1 MAPFKTMMKYDTNSL
16 RRQDRA
22 LPESDAHQLLHSVP
36 YGILCLQ
43 DTNGGGYGIPLN
55 YAWDGADTLYMH
67 CAGEGHKLDCLRQE
81 PRATF
86 VLTGDNSILPAKF
99 STAYESVLV
108 HGIAQIVETEDE
120 KFRALQLLIQ
130 KLTPQ
135 EQARGDEYIARAI
148 HATTVIRFSMNHI
161 CGKAHRA

>member
-1 MAPFKTMMKYDTNSL
+1 MRYDTSTL

-22 LPESDAHQLLHSVP
+22 LPEDAACQLLQESKSGV
-36 YGILCLQ
+36 LCLQ
-43 DTNGGGYGIPLN
+43 DTAGGGYGVPLN
-55 YAWDGADTLYMH
+55 YVWDGAETLYMH

-81 PRATF
+81 PRVTF
-86 VLTGDNSILPAKF
+86 VISGSSRILPAKF

-108 HGIAQIVETEDE
+108 HGRACIVEAENE
-120 KFRALQLLIQ
+120 KIRALQLLIQ

-148 HATTVIRFSMNHI
+148 HATTVIRLSI
-161 CGKAHRA
+161 ERVCGKAHRS

>member
-1 MAPFKTMMKYDTNSL
+1 MRYDTSSL

-22 LPESDAHQLLHSVP
+22 LPEETACQLLSESES
-36 YGILCLQ
+36 GILCLQ
-43 DTNGGGYGIPLN
+43 DTAGGGYGVPLN
-55 YAWDGADTLYMH
+55 YVWDGAEALYMH

-81 PRATF
+81 PRVTF
-86 VLTGDNSILPAKF
+86 VVTGSSRILPAKF

-108 HGIAQIVETEDE
+108 HGRACIVEAEHE
-120 KFRALQLLIQ
+120 KLRALQLLIQ

-148 HATTVIRFSMNHI
+148 HATTVIRLSI
-161 CGKAHRA
+161 ERVCGKAHRS